1 MPLACPCCKANNDAG
16 PTTCRRCK
24 ADLATLWSVVAVRAS
39 LVAQAKALAPTDA
52 GAALDKLDAA
62 EAHRAGADILRLRA
76 ACELLRGDFPAAW
89 LAYQRATR

>member
-1 MPLACPCCKANNDAG
+1 MPLACPCCKANNDGG
-16 PTTCRRCK
+16 PACRRCK
-24 ADLATLWSVVAVRAS
+24 ADLATLWSVEAVRAA
-39 LVAQAKALAPTDA
+39 LVAQAKALAHADP

-62 EAHRAGADILRLRA
+62 EAHRAGADIRRLRA